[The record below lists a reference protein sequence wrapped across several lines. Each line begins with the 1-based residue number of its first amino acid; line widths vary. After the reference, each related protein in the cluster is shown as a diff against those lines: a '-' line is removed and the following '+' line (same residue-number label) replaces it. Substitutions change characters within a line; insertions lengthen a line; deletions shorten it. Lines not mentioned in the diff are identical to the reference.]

1 MIDFWCPQCG
11 KPVQVDEHLAGQAQP
26 CPFYGA
32 IRWLPTDDVRLE
44 ECRTAYDKGVV
55 DPQDSWLVP

>member
-1 MIDFWCPQCG
+1 LRR
-11 KPVQVDEHLAGQAQP
+11 DERGCRSTTAGTVAADLSP
-26 CPFYGA
+26 HAAAGDA